1 MASQSFSFKS
11 VCCIFICLSAILWI
25 PTAGYADGELDTTFD
40 PGTGPNSYVYAVAVQ
55 PDGKIVIGG
64 AFTSVN
70 GISRNG
76 IARLNADGSLD
87 EEFDPGY
94 GASSA
99 YVSAVAV
106 QSDGTV
112 LIGGGFSTFN
122 SISRKGIA
130 RLNSNGSLDMTFD
143 PGSGATH
150 VYSIVLQPDGNLLIG
165 GTFSSVNGMSRYG
178 IARLNAN
185 GSLDVTFDP
194 GKGTGGY
201 DVSEAVLQSDGK
213 VIIVGKFTTVNSI
226 SRNRIARL
234 NSNGFL
240 DMSFDPGLIGPNDDI
255 VSAAVQSDGKILIGG
270 KFTTFNNII
279 RPKVARLNAD
289 GSLDTSFDPK
299 SGANDDIWS
308 NVLVQSDGKILI
320 GGKFTTFNGTER
332 KGIARLNSDG
342 SLDTNFDIGSGVG
355 TLYSTAT
362 VEAMKLQSDGKIL
375 IVGSFTK
382 FNEILR
388 SKIARL
394 TSNASISA
402 VRSFSPS
409 CYFPGTKITVTL
421 TTAPLSGTTNYLVEE
436 TLPTGGTVSNISNS
450 GIYDSSNKKIKFGP
464 FFELDTKSLTYDL
477 TFPSTDS
484 SDKTFAGKAFTDKA
498 ILSITGQRILTPCL
512 EYHPADID
520 ENFILS
526 ANEAAAYG
534 AAWKRGMTWESPPNP
549 IPIAYVTRAGALWN
563 GGETYKI
570 DTSLGDP
577 PLCWINKKKRSLRD
591 ETPNAESSAVRDCLS
606 ACLTGQPLTVT
617 LTVKPADTV
626 KSYAVEED
634 MPPGWTFGSV
644 GDSGEFDA
652 VNNKVKFGFFPDS
665 EVRTLTYQIK
675 PTATAAGEA
684 VLNGVASFDGKDLKI
699 SGTGK
704 VTVEGGDI
712 DGDGKSDLADV
723 IIALKIL
730 VGLDDFSLNPNI
742 NGDKKIGLEDALY
755 ILQKISM

>member
-1 MASQSFSFKS
+1 M
-11 VCCIFICLSAILWI
+11 
-25 PTAGYADGELDTTFD
+25 
-40 PGTGPNSYVYAVAVQ
+40 
-55 PDGKIVIGG
+55 
-64 AFTSVN
+64 
-70 GISRNG
+70 SRN
-76 IARLNADGSLD
+76 
-87 EEFDPGY
+87 
-94 GASSA
+94 
-99 YVSAVAV
+99 
-106 QSDGTV
+106 
-112 LIGGGFSTFN
+112 
-122 SISRKGIA
+122 
-130 RLNSNGSLDMTFD
+130 
-143 PGSGATH
+143 
-150 VYSIVLQPDGNLLIG
+150 
-165 GTFSSVNGMSRYG
+165 G

-194 GKGTGGY
+194 GKGPGSSN
-201 DVSEAVLQSDGK
+201 DVSEVVLQSDGK
-213 VIIVGKFTTVNSI
+213 IIIVGKFTTVNSI

-240 DMSFDPGLIGPNDDI
+240 DMSFDPGIGPNDDI
-255 VSAAVQSDGKILIGG
+255 VSAVVLSDGKILIVG
-270 KFTTFNNII
+270 KFTTFNNITV
-279 RPKVARLNAD
+279 PKIARLNAD
-289 GSLDTSFDPK
+289 GSLDTSFDPE

-308 NVLVQSDGKILI
+308 NVIVQSDGKILI
-320 GGKFTTFNGTER
+320 GGKFTKFNDTDR

-342 SLDTNFDIGSGVG
+342 SLDTNFDIGSGIG
-355 TLYSTAT
+355 ISTSDT
-362 VEAMKLQSDGKIL
+362 VEAMTLQSDGKIL

-382 FNEILR
+382 FNDISR
-388 SKIARL
+388 SRIARL
-394 TSNASISA
+394 TSKASISA

-421 TTAPLSGTTNYLVEE
+421 TTAPLSGTANYLVEE

-484 SDKTFAGKAFTDKA
+484 SDKTFAGKVSTDSS
-498 ILSITGQRILTPCL
+498 ILSITGQRMLYSCL
-512 EYHPADID
+512 EHHPADTD
-520 ENFILS
+520 ESFSLS
-526 ANEAAAYG
+526 FSEVAAYG
-534 AAWKRGMTWESPPNP
+534 AAWKRGMTWELPPNP

-577 PLCWINKKKRSLRD
+577 PLCWVNKKKRSVRD
-591 ETPNAESSAVRDCLS
+591 SESSAVRDCLS
-606 ACLTGQPLTVT
+606 ACLTGQTLTVT

-626 KSYAVEED
+626 KCYAVEED
-634 MPPGWTFGSV
+634 MPPGWAFDSV

-652 VNNKVKFGFFPDS
+652 VNNKVKFGFFTDS

-684 VLNGVASFDGKDLKI
+684 TLNGIASFDGENLTI

-712 DGDGKSDLADV
+712 NGDSKTDLADV
-723 IIALKIL
+723 IVALKIL
-730 VGLDDFSLNPNI
+730 SGLDDFSLNPNI

>member
-1 MASQSFSFKS
+1 MLFQSFSFKS
-11 VCCIFICLSAILWI
+11 LCCIFVCIAAVLWI

-40 PGTGPNSYVYAVAVQ
+40 PGTGPN
-55 PDGKIVIGG
+55 
-64 AFTSVN
+64 
-70 GISRNG
+70 
-76 IARLNADGSLD
+76 
-87 EEFDPGY
+87 Y
-94 GASSA
+94 G
-99 YVSAVAV
+99 VSAVAV
-106 QSDGTV
+106 QSDGKIVIGGSFSTV
-112 LIGGGFSTFN
+112 NGISRNNIARLNSDGSLDEDFDPGYGASSYVYAVAVQSDGTILIGGGFSTFN
-122 SISRKGIA
+122 SISRNRIA

-143 PGSGATH
+143 PGSGANSY
-150 VYSIVLQPDGNLLIG
+150 VYSIVLQPDGNVLIG

-194 GKGTGGY
+194 GKGANY
-201 DVSEAVLQSDGK
+201 DVYEAVLQSDGK

-240 DMSFDPGLIGPNDDI
+240 DMSFDPGIGTNDDI

-270 KFTTFNNII
+270 KFTTFNNVTV
-279 RPKVARLNAD
+279 PKIARLNAD

-308 NVLVQSDGKILI
+308 NVIVQSDGKILI
-320 GGKFTTFNGTER
+320 GGKFTKFNGTER

-342 SLDTNFDIGSGVG
+342 SLDTNFDIGSGIG
-355 TLYSTAT
+355 SDT

-382 FNEILR
+382 FNDISR
-388 SKIARL
+388 SRIARL
-394 TSNASISA
+394 TSKASISA

-421 TTAPLSGTTNYLVEE
+421 TTAPLSGTTNYLIEE
-436 TLPTGGTVSNISNS
+436 TLPTGGTVSNIGSG

-464 FFELDTKSLTYDL
+464 IFELDTKSLTYDL

-484 SDKTFAGKAFTDKA
+484 SEKTFAGKVSTDSS
-498 ILSITGQRILTPCL
+498 ILSITGQRILSSCL
-512 EYHPADID
+512 EHHPADAD
-520 ENFILS
+520 ENFSLS
-526 ANEAAAYG
+526 FSEVAAYG
-534 AAWKRGMTWESPPNP
+534 AAWKRGMTWELPPNP

-577 PLCWINKKKRSLRD
+577 PLCWINKKKRSVRD
-591 ETPNAESSAVRDCLS
+591 SESSAVRECLS
-606 ACLTGQPLTVT
+606 TCLTGQSLTVT

-634 MPPGWTFGSV
+634 MPPGWAFDSV

-652 VNNKVKFGFFPDS
+652 VNNKVKFGFFTDS
-665 EVRTLTYQIK
+665 EVRSLTYRIK

-684 VLNGVASFDGKDLKI
+684 VLNGIASFDGKNLTI

-704 VTVEGGDI
+704 VMVEGGDI
-712 DGDGKSDLADV
+712 NGDSKTDLADV
-723 IIALKIL
+723 IVALKIL
-730 VGLDDFSLNPNI
+730 AGLDGFSLNPNI

-755 ILQKISM
+755 ILQKISGVQK